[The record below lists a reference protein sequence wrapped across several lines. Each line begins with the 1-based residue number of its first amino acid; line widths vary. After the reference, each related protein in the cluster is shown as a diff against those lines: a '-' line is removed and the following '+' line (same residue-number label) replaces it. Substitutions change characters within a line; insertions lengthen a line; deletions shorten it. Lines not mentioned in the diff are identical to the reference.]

1 MAHRTNALTEGWHA
15 QYRSYTFRTRSHSLY
30 RVSKRTYAFQPLWSG
45 SHRIQRSNTTRAF
58 ATIPSISSM
67 CTYLYQSWS
76 TRGSSVTARS
86 QTLRAWFTNR
96 FAISISAYLSQMETE
111 RWW

>member
-1 MAHRTNALTEGWHA
+1 
-15 QYRSYTFRTRSHSLY
+15 
-30 RVSKRTYAFQPLWSG
+30 
-45 SHRIQRSNTTRAF
+45 
-58 ATIPSISSM
+58 M